1 MAAPDILHTFLT
13 FHLANDSTAAH
24 HIPSV
29 LSSLSSQT
37 IEGSQNLSKWTNRV
51 NALIHAR
58 DSGARWSGLCLA
70 LETSRHSRSFLL
82 GSAQSWIAVVLPMLS
97 VSKLRLRDV
106 YSLIFFLKRIESLAV
121 WRAATKLLC
130 FVFTSTT
137 DLSEFQRQTATPNVP
152 KFSSALISLVEK
164 QSDDELKVRWLII
177 RARDVS

>member
-24 HIPSV
+24 HIPLV
-29 LSSLSSQT
+29 LSGLSSQT

-70 LETSRHSRSFLL
+70 LETSRLSRSFLL

-97 VSKLRLRDV
+97 VSQLRLTTVRCLFAHIRPKENRTTCSMEGGDQA
-106 YSLIFFLKRIESLAV
+106 SM
-121 WRAATKLLC
+121 LC
-130 FVFTSTT
+130 VH
-137 DLSEFQRQTATPNVP
+137 LNNRLVRVP
-152 KFSSALISLVEK
+152 KTDSNTQCAEVQLSLDLACGETVG
-164 QSDDELKVRWLII
+164 
-177 RARDVS
+177 